1 MVLLVYGS
9 TTSSIAVLLLTGT
22 TYVTL
27 QDVGSVWA
35 LVRCEGH
42 PLIPLL
48 HAACVNRRITMRP
61 TPIRASLLQV
71 QMHCH
76 TRRTAV
82 QR

>member
-35 LVRCEGH
+35 LVRCERA

-48 HAACVNRRITMRP
+48 HAACVNRPITMRP